1 MKCLINKTQMQMLNQ
16 IDCYI
21 DLFSEPNLRT
31 FSLMKLLCFLQKR
44 ILKDV
49 ADLFSFLSFFF
60 FNVSNKENWHWSFW
74 HLTTIK
80 TLGIAAQFLN
90 KFQIFYGLYL
100 SLNSS
105 ANKLPNSLKNMI
117 KIIYNWLELGKPTK
131 VLAKS
136 GGILPESYNS

>member
-60 FNVSNKENWHWSFW
+60 FNVSNKENWH
-74 HLTTIK
+74 
-80 TLGIAAQFLN
+80 
-90 KFQIFYGLYL
+90 
-100 SLNSS
+100 
-105 ANKLPNSLKNMI
+105 
-117 KIIYNWLELGKPTK
+117 
-131 VLAKS
+131 
-136 GGILPESYNS
+136 